1 MKRTILADVDGFT
14 PVIDH
19 LAREHGL
26 IRAAV
31 FGRMWRYCQM
41 QDGVCRASLETIS
54 TDLGI
59 DRATVLR
66 HAQELVSDG
75 YLEDTTPEIRNRPH
89 LYKDTGKA
97 GIKVSIG
104 VAQNNTTVAHRNTD
118 VAQNN
123 TTVAESHLRKGYKKE
138 SGEGEETMPPPQ
150 RNEPRSYPALRAF
163 LKKNGLDNGNQT

>member
-14 PVIDH
+14 PVIDQ
-19 LAREHGL
+19 LAREYGL
-26 IRAAV
+26 MRAAV

-66 HAQELVSDG
+66 HAQELVNDG

-89 LYKDTGKA
+89 IYRDTGKA
-97 GIKVSIG
+97 GIRVSIG
-104 VAQNNTTVAHRNTD
+104 VAQGNTTVAYRNTD
-118 VAQNN
+118 VAHSNV
-123 TTVAESHLRKGYKKE
+123 TVAESQLRKAYKKE
-138 SGEGEETMPPPQ
+138 SREGEDTMPPFKK
-150 RNEPRSYPALRAF
+150 NEPRSYPALRAF
-163 LKKNGLDNGNQT
+163 MKKNGLSNGD